1 MKQTLKFINGY
12 LANVKWRIGAALMLS
27 LISSILIVIRPGIT
41 GRIVDN
47 IAEPVAAAL
56 NIGKP
61 VNGQL
66 YQTLTA
72 LIIAILAVTLL
83 RGISLYFYRCNAEI
97 VSQSVLKSLRED
109 LYKKLS
115 TLDFEFFDKNRTGDI
130 MTKMTSDTDMIR
142 HFSAYTLFIT
152 AENAVLF
159 VGAIAAMIM
168 ISPLLTV
175 CLAAVV
181 PFILILS
188 LKMSNNIRPLFHK
201 VREAF
206 SILNSTVQE
215 NIGGN
220 RVVKAFAK
228 EDFEMEKFS
237 KYNEGYSAANFAV
250 ADIQAKYIP
259 TLDFIAGL
267 LNVILICV
275 GGVLAVHSKVS
286 IGDIVTFNGLLWAIN
301 NPLRMFPW
309 LMNEMQRAVAS
320 TERIV
325 EFLETEPKINPEL
338 TEKKTA
344 PSRFIGEVEFRN
356 VSFKYG
362 SDPVLQNISF
372 KAQPGQTV
380 AIVGPTGAGKSTL
393 INLISRFYDV
403 SEGEVLIDGKNV
415 KDLKLTT
422 LRDNIAVAMQD
433 IFLFS
438 DTIEGN
444 IAYGSPN
451 ADFERIKRVSQAA
464 DADGFISKMPD
475 GYNTIVGERGVGLS
489 GGQKQRIALARA
501 LLKDPS
507 ILVLDDT
514 TSAVDMETEH
524 FIQQTLKEYFADR
537 TTFIIA
543 HRISSVKNA
552 DLILVLSDGQL
563 IEYGT
568 HENLINRPV
577 EEAYYR
583 SVYENQMGDFDSFY
597 AKGGADNGKK

>member
-27 LISSILIVIRPGIT
+27 LISSILIIIRPKIT
-41 GRIVDN
+41 GKIVDN
-47 IAEPVAAAL
+47 IAAPIAAAL

-61 VNGQL
+61 INGQL
-66 YQTLTA
+66 YQTLTV
-72 LIIAILAVTLL
+72 LILTILAITLL
-83 RGISLYFYRCNAEI
+83 RGVSLYFYRYNAEI

-109 LYKKLS
+109 LYKKLC
-115 TLDFEFFDKNRTGDI
+115 TLDFDFFDKNRTGDI
-130 MTKMTSDTDMIR
+130 MTKMTSDTDMLR

-152 AENAVLF
+152 AENVTLF
-159 VGAIAAMIM
+159 VGAIIAMVM
-168 ISPLLTV
+168 ISPILTV

-181 PFILILS
+181 PFILIIS
-188 LKMSNNIRPLFHK
+188 LKMSNNIRPLFHG

-237 KYNEGYSAANFAV
+237 KYNDGYSEANFAV

-267 LNVILICV
+267 LSVILIGV
-275 GGVLAVHSKVS
+275 GGLLAIRGKVS

-338 TEKKTA
+338 TEKKDA
-344 PSRFIGEVEFRN
+344 PSRFIGEVEFKN
-356 VSFKYG
+356 VSFKYDN
-362 SDPVLQNISF
+362 DPILKDISF

-444 IAYGSPN
+444 IAYGNPN
-451 ADFERIKRVSQAA
+451 VDFERIKRVSQAA

-597 AKGGADNGKK
+597 AKGGEDNGKK